1 MNEPKGK
8 EKTIRQLLS
17 GTRYSIDFYQ
27 REYKWQTKQVQELLD
42 DLATK
47 FLDDYNEKH
56 SRDKVQN
63 YGYYYLGSI
72 IISRKNNQN
81 YVIDGQQRLT
91 TLTLLL
97 MHLHHLQGDRSDRV
111 KLEDLIFS
119 EKYGRK
125 SFNLDVEERTKVM
138 DSIYADPSL
147 NDFSDES
154 ESIKNIIGRYHDIE
168 QLLAE
173 EIDEKALPYFADWLI
188 ENVYLVEITAYSDED
203 AYIIFETMNDRGL
216 SLSPLDMLKG
226 FLLANITDEAKRID
240 AAKVWKQ
247 TIQELSDLGKDED
260 SDAIKAWFRSQYAN
274 SIRDRKRG
282 AKPQDF
288 DRIGTEFHRWVRE
301 HLDEIGIKESNDFY
315 RFIAKELRF
324 YTKQYYRLSKASK
337 KLTEGLEAVYFNS
350 RHSFTL
356 QYPVILAALSPDDD
370 GETINRKI
378 RIVSTFIDILIARRL
393 WNFRLIAY
401 STMQYAMF
409 LVMRAIRRK
418 SIPELIELLKEKL
431 AVENEDFSTTDR
443 FRMHQQNRYAIMEL
457 LARMTDFIERESGI
471 SSRFEEYVASGKN
484 KYEIEHIWANH
495 FERHQN
501 EFGHESDFQEFRNRI
516 GGLLLLPKSF
526 NASYSDKPYQEKLKH
541 YFGQNLLAKSLH
553 KDCYEHNPGFLKFI
567 KESELPFKAHEEF
580 RKEDLEER
588 AKLYQEIAEKL
599 WNPDRLDAEV
609 RP

>member
-47 FLDDYNEKH
+47 FLDDYDEKH

-81 YVIDGQQRLT
+81 FIIDGQQRLT

-97 MHLHHLQGDRSDRV
+97 MHLHHLQGDRQDRV

-125 SFNLDVEERTKVM
+125 SFNIDVEERTKVM
-138 DSIYADPSL
+138 DTLYSDPSQ
-147 NDFSDES
+147 NNFSDES
-154 ESIKNIIGRYHDIE
+154 ESVRNIVDRFNDIE

-226 FLLANITDEAKRID
+226 FLLANITDETKRID

-247 TIQELSDLGKDED
+247 IIQDLSDLGKDED
-260 SDAIKAWFRSQYAN
+260 SDAIKAWLRSQYAT

-301 HLDEIGIKESNDFY
+301 HLEEIGIKESNDFH
-315 RFIAKELRF
+315 RFITKELRF
-324 YTKQYYRLSKASK
+324 YAKQYHRLTKASEN
-337 KLTEGLEAVYFNS
+337 LTDGLEEVYFNS
-350 RHSFTL
+350 GHNFTL
-356 QYPVILAALSPDDD
+356 QYPVILSALSPDDD
-370 GETINRKI
+370 EVTISRKI

-418 SIPELIELLKEKL
+418 SIPELVQILKDRL
-431 AVENEDFSTTDR
+431 AAENEDFTTNDR
-443 FRMHQQNRYAIMEL
+443 LRMHQQNRYAIQEL

-471 SSRFEEYVASGKN
+471 PSRFEEYVASGKN

-495 FERHQN
+495 FERHLD
-501 EFGHESDFQEFRNRI
+501 EFGHEADFQEFRNRI
-516 GGLLLLPKSF
+516 GGLLILPKSF

-553 KDCYEHNPGFLKFI
+553 KDCYEHNPGFLRFI
-567 KESELPFKAHEEF
+567 KESGLSFKPHAEF
-580 RKEDLEER
+580 RKNDLEER
-588 AKLYQEIAEKL
+588 SKLYQDIAEKL
-599 WNPDRLDAEV
+599 WSPSRLDEEA
-609 RP
+609 RS

>member
-47 FLDDYNEKH
+47 FLDDYDEKH

-81 YVIDGQQRLT
+81 FIIDGQQRLT

-97 MHLHHLQGDRSDRV
+97 MHLHHLQGDRQDRV

-125 SFNLDVEERTKVM
+125 SFNIDVEERTEVM
-138 DSIYADPSL
+138 DVLYSDPSQ
-147 NDFSDES
+147 NNFSDES
-154 ESIKNIIGRYHDIE
+154 ESVRNIVDRFNDIE

-226 FLLANITDEAKRID
+226 FLLANITDETKRID

-247 TIQELSDLGKDED
+247 IIQDLSDLGKDED
-260 SDAIKAWFRSQYAN
+260 SDAIKAWLRSQYAT

-301 HLDEIGIKESNDFY
+301 HLEEIGIKESNDFH
-315 RFIAKELRF
+315 RFITKELRF
-324 YTKQYYRLSKASK
+324 YAKQYHRLTKSSEN
-337 KLTEGLEAVYFNS
+337 LTDGLEEVYFNS
-350 RHSFTL
+350 GHNFTL
-356 QYPVILAALSPDDD
+356 QYPVILSALSPDDD
-370 GETINRKI
+370 EETISRKI

-418 SIPELIELLKEKL
+418 SIPELVQILKDRL
-431 AVENEDFSTTDR
+431 AAENEDFTTNDR
-443 FRMHQQNRYAIMEL
+443 LRMHQQNRYAIQEL
-457 LARMTDFIERESGI
+457 LARMTDFMERESGI
-471 SSRFEEYVASGKN
+471 PSRFEEYVASGKN

-495 FERHQN
+495 FERHLD
-501 EFGHESDFQEFRNRI
+501 EFGHEADFQEFRNRI
-516 GGLLLLPKSF
+516 GGLLILPKSF

-541 YFGQNLLAKSLH
+541 YFGQNLLAKSLN
-553 KDCYEHNPGFLKFI
+553 KDCYEHNPGFLRFI
-567 KESELPFKAHEEF
+567 KESGLSFKPHAEF
-580 RKEDLEER
+580 RKKDLEER
-588 AKLYQEIAEKL
+588 SKLYQDIAEEL
-599 WNPDRLDAEV
+599 WSPSRLDEEA
-609 RP
+609 RS